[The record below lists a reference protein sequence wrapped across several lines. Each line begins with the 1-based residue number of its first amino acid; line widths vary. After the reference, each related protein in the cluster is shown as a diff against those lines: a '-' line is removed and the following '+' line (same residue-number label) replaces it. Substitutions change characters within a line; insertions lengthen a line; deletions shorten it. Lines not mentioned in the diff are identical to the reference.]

1 MKPATPAVQRNE
13 SKFEVAFIDFCGE
26 FERRN
31 MQLARSRKLATYDSP
46 YVVNAPNMQSRDR
59 AASTFVQVRV
69 TTGGSAVEW
78 GHRLGG

>member
-1 MKPATPAVQRNE
+1 M
-13 SKFEVAFIDFCGE
+13 
-26 FERRN
+26 
-31 MQLARSRKLATYDSP
+31 

-78 GHRLGG
+78 GHRLGGQYGNVTVTGSA